1 VTHTPDY
8 TAEPFIGLSAKV
20 AGARSSVSVPMLK
33 DEEFIGAIQIF
44 RLEVRPFTDKQIALL
59 ENFAAQAVIAIEN
72 ARLLNELRQRTD
84 DLSESL
90 EQQTGTSEVLKV
102 ISSTPGELKP
112 VFDAMLANATR
123 ICDAAFGNLVLIQ
136 DDIPKVVAMH
146 GAPRAFQELRR
157 EDPRVQHGSPVW
169 DVVKN
174 QSVIHIPDIAAIE
187 SYASTGIATH
197 AGART
202 FLGVPML
209 KGTNLIGTISIYRQE
224 VRPFAE
230 KQIELVKNFAAQ
242 AVIAIENTRLLNEL
256 RESLQQQTATADVLR
271 VISNSPG
278 ELTPVVNAMLENATR
293 ICEAAFGSMLLME
306 GDVFRRVAIH
316 NAPPMFAEFHERMP
330 VVKPQQ
336 IHDLKL
342 LLETKRPVH
351 IADAAAADTDSP
363 IVKYAGARTLL
374 IVPMLK
380 EGAVIGAIGIYRQE
394 IRPFTDKQIEL
405 VANFAA
411 QAVIAIENARL
422 LNELRESLQQQTATA
437 DVLKVIS
444 RSTFD
449 LSAVLKT
456 LVESAVRL
464 CDGYDSVILLREG
477 EWLVFGAHH
486 GPMPMDFD
494 KWPLTRKWTAG
505 RAVIDAKPVHVH
517 DLTAAPEE
525 FPDGHAMAIRLGHR
539 TILSVPLLR
548 EGEAIGS
555 LTVRRAEVR
564 PFTDKQI
571 ELVETFADQAVIAI
585 ENVRLFDEVQA
596 RTRELSESLEQQT
609 ATAEV
614 LKVISS
620 SPGQLTPVF
629 DSVLAN
635 ATQLCE
641 ATHGAMWIREGD
653 GLRNVAFY
661 GTLPEAFHELWH
673 AGSVIRADAGV
684 PVARSVRERR
694 LVIVEDLKEDKSYR
708 TGEPLARGAVDLAG
722 MRTLIAVPM
731 LKENDCVGAITIYRR
746 EVKSRS
752 SWYRTSPLRPSSPSR
767 TRGCST
773 SCANRFSNRP
783 RPPKYSKSSQ
793 ARPVNWLLC
802 STQFWAMR
810 PEYVRQN
817 LEL

>member
-1 VTHTPDY
+1 
-8 TAEPFIGLSAKV
+8 
-20 AGARSSVSVPMLK
+20 
-33 DEEFIGAIQIF
+33 
-44 RLEVRPFTDKQIALL
+44 
-59 ENFAAQAVIAIEN
+59 
-72 ARLLNELRQRTD
+72 
-84 DLSESL
+84 
-90 EQQTGTSEVLKV
+90 
-102 ISSTPGELKP
+102 
-112 VFDAMLANATR
+112 
-123 ICDAAFGNLVLIQ
+123 
-136 DDIPKVVAMH
+136 
-146 GAPRAFQELRR
+146 
-157 EDPRVQHGSPVW
+157 
-169 DVVKN
+169 
-174 QSVIHIPDIAAIE
+174 
-187 SYASTGIATH
+187 
-197 AGART
+197 
-202 FLGVPML
+202 
-209 KGTNLIGTISIYRQE
+209 
-224 VRPFAE
+224 
-230 KQIELVKNFAAQ
+230 
-242 AVIAIENTRLLNEL
+242 
-256 RESLQQQTATADVLR
+256 
-271 VISNSPG
+271 
-278 ELTPVVNAMLENATR
+278 
-293 ICEAAFGSMLLME
+293 
-306 GDVFRRVAIH
+306 
-316 NAPPMFAEFHERMP
+316 
-330 VVKPQQ
+330 
-336 IHDLKL
+336 
-342 LLETKRPVH
+342 
-351 IADAAAADTDSP
+351 
-363 IVKYAGARTLL
+363 
-374 IVPMLK
+374 
-380 EGAVIGAIGIYRQE
+380 
-394 IRPFTDKQIEL
+394 
-405 VANFAA
+405 
-411 QAVIAIENARL
+411 
-422 LNELRESLQQQTATA
+422 LQQQTATA

-810 PEYVRQN
+810 PE
-817 LEL
+817 